1 MMPKLCGAVTPGLL
15 PEGDPKGDTD
25 AGASWLAYPEFLI
38 AGLLRRRKHPS
49 WLRYALS
56 ASSTYCTS
64 TTAGASVA
72 SLARTALAAPR
83 YDKR

>member
-1 MMPKLCGAVTPGLL
+1 MGGSLNPNLKPA
-15 PEGDPKGDTD
+15 
-25 AGASWLAYPEFLI
+25 FLI

-49 WLRYALS
+49 WLCYALS